1 MYGYS
6 RLEKNNDI
14 VAFEPSDN
22 MSINGTPVNEI
33 VDGYRQLSVSGRGLV
48 GQEVKTTS
56 IAGRRGVWIE
66 EISEPSRVLEIKY
79 QLEAETSEALRDKFD
94 KLNLFLRTTNNGS
107 KTLEVTFKD
116 EPNFTYYAIF
126 SGADSFEENSKSIVS
141 RFSLLV
147 PDGYKKSQLKTS
159 TGIIELTGAFEV
171 MLEKIVVTTTKTTD
185 TVRITNGRQTIS
197 FTGAYDA
204 NQDITILFETEEVKA
219 LYKNRSILS
228 ELDLFSDFENF
239 KVRNRDTISATNA
252 TVKEVKW
259 RDERR

>member
-66 EISEPSRVLEIKY
+66 DISEPSRVLEIKY
-79 QLEAETSEALRDKFD
+79 QLEASTSEELREKFD
-94 KLNLFLRTTNNGS
+94 KLNLFLRTTNSSNL
-107 KTLEVTFKD
+107 LEVTFKD
-116 EPNFTYYAIF
+116 EPSFTYYAIF

-147 PDGYKKSQLKTS
+147 PDGYKKSQLKSS

-171 MLEKIVVTTTKTTD
+171 MPEKIVVTTTKTTD

-219 LYKNRSILS
+219 TYKNRSILS
-228 ELDLFSDFENF
+228 DLERFSDFENF

>member
-6 RLEKNNDI
+6 KLEKHNDI
-14 VAFEPSDN
+14 VAIEPSDN

-79 QLEAETSEALRDKFD
+79 QLEAKTSEELREKFD
-94 KLNLFLRTTNNGS
+94 KLNLFLRTTNSSNL
-107 KTLEVTFKD
+107 LEVTFKD
-116 EPNFTYYAIF
+116 EPNFTYFAIF
-126 SGADSFEENSKSIVS
+126 SGADNFEENSKSIVS

-147 PDGYKKSQLKTS
+147 PDGYKKSRLKNS
-159 TGIIELTGAFEV
+159 IGQIELIGAFEV
-171 MLEKIVVTTTKTTD
+171 TPEKVVVTTTKTTNA
-185 TVRITNGRQTIS
+185 VRITNGRQTIS

-204 NQDITILFETEEVKA
+204 NQDITILFDTNEVKA
-219 LYKNRSILS
+219 LYKDRSILS
-228 ELDLFSDFENF
+228 ELDLFSDLENF
-239 KVRNRDTISATNA
+239 KIRNRDTILATNA
-252 TVKEVKW
+252 TVKEVEW

>member
-6 RLEKNNDI
+6 KLEKHDDI
-14 VAFEPSDN
+14 VAIEPSDN
-22 MSINGTPVNEI
+22 MSINGRPVNEI
-33 VDGYRQLSVSGRGLV
+33 VDGYRQLSVSGRGLI

-79 QLEAETSEALRDKFD
+79 QLEAKTSEELREKFD

-116 EPNFTYYAIF
+116 EPNFTYYTIF

-147 PDGYKKSQLKTS
+147 PDGYKKSRLKNS
-159 TGIIELTGAFEV
+159 VGQIELTGAFEV
-171 MLEKIVVTTTKTTD
+171 MPEKIVVTTTKTTN

-219 LYKNRSILS
+219 TYKNRSILS
-228 ELDLFSDFENF
+228 ELDLFSDLENF

-252 TVKEVKW
+252 TVKDVKW